1 MTDDP
6 TMGAPEPT
14 AEPSPPVL
22 SHLVYLDVDDEITSA
37 ASRIRGSRAEQVTLV
52 LPYGSRLATSR
63 INFRLLAREA
73 TERSKRLDIVS
84 GDASARALAAAAGLP
99 VHASVAA
106 FEGRGSAPPGAEP
119 GSTNG
124 SDAATTGGATRVDD
138 ATAFGVA
145 AGDAVAAGGAA
156 AAVAGAAAADAG
168 PATQISLPKLA
179 DEDDAPTR
187 VITAPRRSSQRVPLV
202 GPARPPVPPRVVAAA
217 ALGGITV
224 LVILGLLGVQLL
236 PAATIV
242 LHPRSADLGPLE
254 LAVQARA
261 DVTAPDAANL
271 VIPAQRFTFP
281 LEATDTFTAT
291 GKKVVEAKATGN
303 VTFSNFDTGSANRI
317 EAGAIVKTRD
327 DVEFMTLATVTLPNA
342 TVQFPFTIVPST
354 STVGVEAV
362 LTGPEGNVGNNTI
375 VVVPKGENKRLLQVT
390 NVEATSGGAH
400 TEATVV
406 SDADIASAQTALDA
420 AMRLQ
425 LETQVGAG
433 TGVPSGVTLFPQ
445 TATVGPPTPSVD
457 PATLVGTEVADF
469 ELGATAEG
477 SVLGVDPSPIQAI
490 AESRLETQP
499 DEGWSLAPGSA
510 SFTLGEPSV
519 FGDVISYPV
528 TASATQVRDV
538 DQAQLRAEVHGL
550 VLAQAR
556 ARLDDFGDVSISLW
570 PDWVT
575 TIPTND
581 DRIEFTI
588 AGPQP
593 APSPTP

>member
-1 MTDDP
+1 MADDP
-6 TMGAPEPT
+6 MTGAARPAAQP
-14 AEPSPPVL
+14 APPVL

-37 ASRIRGSRAEQVTLV
+37 ASRIRGSAAEQVTLV

-106 FEGRGSAPPGAEP
+106 FEARGAAPSSAEP

-124 SDAATTGGATRVDD
+124 SDAAATGGATRVDE
-138 ATAFGVA
+138 ATAVGVA
-145 AGDAVAAGGAA
+145 PGDGSIAA
-156 AAVAGAAAADAG
+156 AAG
-168 PATQISLPKLA
+168 PARQLALPELA

-187 VITAPRRSSQRVPLV
+187 VITVPRRTSQRVPLV

-217 ALGGITV
+217 GVGGIAA
-224 LVILGLLGVQLL
+224 LVVLGLLAAQLL

-242 LHPRSADLGPLE
+242 LHPRSRDLGPLE

-271 VIPAQRFTFP
+271 VIPAQPFIFP

-291 GKKVVEAKATGN
+291 GTKVVEAKATGN

-317 EAGAIVKTRD
+317 DAGAIVKTKD
-327 DVEFMTLATVTLPNA
+327 DIEFMTLATVTLPNA

-390 NVEATSGGAH
+390 NLEATSGGAH
-400 TEATVV
+400 TEAKVV
-406 SDADIASAQTALDA
+406 SDADIASAQTALDD

-425 LETQVGAG
+425 LETQVADG
-433 TGVPSGVTLFPQ
+433 TAVPSGVTLFPQ
-445 TATVGPPTPSVD
+445 TATVGQSTPSID
-457 PATLVGTEVADF
+457 TATLVGTEVTEF
-469 ELGATAEG
+469 ELGSTADG
-477 SVLGVDPSPIQAI
+477 SVLGVDPSPIQAL
-490 AESRLETQP
+490 AESRLQTQL

-510 SFTLGEPSV
+510 SVTLGDPSV
-519 FGDVISYPV
+519 FGDVISFPV
-528 TASATQVRDV
+528 TVSATQVRDV
-538 DQAQLRAEVHGL
+538 DQAQLLAEVHGL

-581 DRIEFTI
+581 ERIDFTV
-588 AGPQP
+588 AAPQP